1 MSQIPCPKCGRELG
15 RPNPEQSL
23 LSVCSRCGFSGHM
36 IDDIAAEYREEIEA
50 ERAEEP
56 VVEQVADITSESGLL
71 F

>member
-1 MSQIPCPKCGRELG
+1 MIQIACPKCGRELV

-23 LSVCSRCGFSGHM
+23 LSVCRCGFSGCM
-36 IDDIAAEYREEIEA
+36 RDDIAAEYREEIEA
-50 ERAEEP
+50 ERAEES